1 MKNVKWIKLDSH
13 VWESPAVKNLIKQNG
28 GYRFFAVWI
37 ALLCLA
43 GNVMDRGRLS
53 MGGRMMSL
61 KEIAAV
67 IGQPPSTVEKAVR
80 CFLDY
85 GLIAES
91 DGGLCFENWDDVQS
105 TDRLEQIREAHR
117 IREKEYRLRKK
128 EANSAETDAEL
139 TEDFSRPNKPG
150 AENVTSRS
158 DVRDKAFVTDC
169 DAADKIREDK
179 TRQDK
184 TFFTKGYAPKKKEG
198 NNLNEVKAD
207 ASFEEDEFIQAALRR
222 TSILHPPK
230 NTAAT

>member
-91 DGGLCFENWDDVQS
+91 EGGLCFENWDDVQS

-128 EANSAETDAEL
+128 EAASAETDAEL
-139 TEDFSRPNKPG
+139 PKDFSRPYTTG
-150 AENVTSRS
+150 AENVTSRVS
-158 DVRDKAFVTDC
+158 DS
-169 DAADKIREDK
+169 DAADKTREDK
-179 TRQDK
+179 IRKDK